1 MEIAKVFKNG
11 RSQAVRIPRK
21 YRFST
26 DEVRIQKRGDQL
38 ILTPVTSEMTLDKF
52 LAMPPIPGFEL
63 DRTAGLKE
71 QERELF

>member
-38 ILTPVTSEMTLDKF
+38 ILTPVTSEMTLEKF
-52 LAMPPIPGFEL
+52 LAMPPFPDFEL
-63 DRTAGLKE
+63 NRTAGLKE

>member
-38 ILTPVTSEMTLDKF
+38 ILTPVTSEMTLEKF
-52 LAMPPIPGFEL
+52 LAMPPIPDFAL

>member
-26 DEVRIQKRGDQL
+26 DEVRIQKCGDQL
-38 ILTPVTSEMTLDKF
+38 ILTPVTSEMTLEKF
-52 LAMPPIPGFEL
+52 LAMPQFPDFEL
-63 DRTAGLKE
+63 DRNAGLKD

>member
-1 MEIAKVFKNG
+1 MEIVKVFKNG

-26 DEVRIQKRGDQL
+26 DQVRIQKRGDQL
-38 ILTPVTSEMTLDKF
+38 ILTPVTSKMTLEKF
-52 LAMPPIPGFEL
+52 LSMPPIPDFEL

>member
-1 MEIAKVFKNG
+1 MDIAKVFKNG
-11 RSQAVRIPRK
+11 RSQAIRIPRK

-26 DEVRIQKRGDQL
+26 DEVHIQKRGDQL
-38 ILTPVTSEMTLDKF
+38 ILTPVTSEMSLEKF
-52 LAMPPIPGFEL
+52 LSMPPIPDFEL

>member
-38 ILTPVTSEMTLDKF
+38 ILTPVTSEMTLEKF
-52 LAMPPIPGFEL
+52 LAMPPIPSFEL